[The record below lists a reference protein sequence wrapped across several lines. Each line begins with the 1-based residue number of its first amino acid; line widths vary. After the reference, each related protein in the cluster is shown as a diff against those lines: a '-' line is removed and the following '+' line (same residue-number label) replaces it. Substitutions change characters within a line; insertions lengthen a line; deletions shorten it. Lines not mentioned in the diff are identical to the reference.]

1 MKLSFSVSPGPRT
14 SSVFLS
20 SRPPQSLILFK
31 PGLSSGK
38 EALGPNIRRKITNET
53 THNVPFIYI
62 NYFCF
67 NLLDAQKPE
76 IVEGPKNQ
84 SVLIG
89 SNASLSCTARGLP
102 RPTIHWIKDNASY
115 PLQSN
120 PRVRVIPDGRA
131 NRSQLLITRVEM
143 EDYGK
148 YQCIANS
155 SIGRSQSGVAVLKKG
170 EMFFI
175 NGKEKKNRVRGVIL
189 NYKRCTVCYYIFFII
204 YP

>member
-1 MKLSFSVSPGPRT
+1 
-14 SSVFLS
+14 
-20 SRPPQSLILFK
+20 
-31 PGLSSGK
+31 
-38 EALGPNIRRKITNET
+38 
-53 THNVPFIYI
+53 
-62 NYFCF
+62 
-67 NLLDAQKPE
+67 
-76 IVEGPKNQ
+76 
-84 SVLIG
+84 
-89 SNASLSCTARGLP
+89 
-102 RPTIHWIKDNASY
+102 
-115 PLQSN
+115 
-120 PRVRVIPDGRA
+120 
-131 NRSQLLITRVEM
+131 M